1 MQQKVASTEIDTD
14 NKEFQDALHL
24 TQYTRTSLFLTGKAG
39 TGKSTFLRYI
49 CAHTK
54 KKYVV
59 LAPTGIAAI
68 NAGGTTLHSFFRLPF
83 RPVLPDDPDYSLREN
98 KIYRTL
104 RYTAEHRELI
114 RKIELVIID
123 EISMV
128 RADLIDLIDRILRVY
143 SRNLREPFGGK
154 QILLVGDIFQL
165 EPVVKSDEREILN
178 RFYPSPFFF
187 HARVFREFPL
197 VSIELKKVYRQ
208 KDPVFVRLLDRIRS
222 GEAGTAELQLLNLC
236 HRDAASAEKDS
247 EQVRITLAS
256 KRGTVD
262 YINEHRLQQLP
273 GECVVFRGTVS
284 GEFPETALPTSME
297 LTLKPGAQ
305 VIFVKN
311 DTEKQFV
318 NGTVG
323 IITELGN
330 DGLITVRTDEG
341 RICSVRQAQ
350 WNNIRYCYNE
360 EERRIDEEIIGSFE
374 QYPLKL
380 AWAITIHKSQGLT
393 FNRVNVDLSG
403 GVFAAGQTYVA
414 LSRCT
419 SLEGLSLSTPVSPSD
434 IFVSRD
440 VRAFASQFNN
450 PQAIRKALKG
460 AKADMEYRA
469 ALDAFESDDFSSCL
483 DHLFC
488 AMHERY
494 DLERPLI
501 RRFLSH
507 KLGII
512 RRLKAENSALRSKE
526 AERKRQLRHLAD
538 EYCQMGNDC
547 ITLAK
552 DVRAALAN
560 YNKALELD
568 PSHTESWIR
577 KGITLFDAPQ
587 QDAHEAL
594 KCLNQAVRLS
604 PLNFKALYNRGRIRL
619 HFSMFDEALS
629 DLLRAAELKKTHA
642 AVHDRLAEVYDAM
655 GNEEQAELHRHIA
668 EKLRKIKR
676 KGAE

>member
-1 MQQKVASTEIDTD
+1 MQQKVASAEIDTD

-54 KKYVV
+54 KKFVV

-68 NAGGTTLHSFFRLPF
+68 NAGGATLHSFFRLPF

-104 RYTAEHRELI
+104 RYTAEHRELL
-114 RKIELVIID
+114 RKVELVIID

-154 QILLVGDIFQL
+154 QVLLVGDIFQL

-178 RFYPSPFFF
+178 HFYPSPFFF

-222 GEAGTAELQLLNLC
+222 GEAGSSELHLLNLC
-236 HRDAASAEKDS
+236 HQKATPAGDEG
-247 EQVRITLAS
+247 EEVCITLAS

-273 GECVVFRGTVS
+273 GEGIVFRGEVS
-284 GEFPETALPTSME
+284 GDFPETALPTSME

-323 IITELGN
+323 IITELGD
-330 DGLITVRTDEG
+330 DGFITVRTEEG
-341 RICSVRQAQ
+341 RLCSVRQAL
-350 WNNIRYCYNE
+350 WNNIRYRYNE
-360 EERRIDEEIIGSFE
+360 KERRIDEETIGSFK

-403 GVFAAGQTYVA
+403 GAFAAGQTYVA

-419 SLEGLSLSTPVSPSD
+419 SLEGLSLSTPVTQSD
-434 IFVSRD
+434 IFVSQD
-440 VRAFASQFNN
+440 VRAFAARFND
-450 PQAIRKALKG
+450 PQAIRKALKE
-460 AKADMEYRA
+460 AKADVEYRA
-469 ALDAFESDDFSSCL
+469 ALDAFDDGDFGRSL

-494 DLERPLI
+494 DLEQPLI
-501 RRFLSH
+501 RRFLSW

-512 RRLKAENSALRSKE
+512 RRLKEENSALRCKE
-526 AERKRQLRHLAD
+526 AERKRLLRRLAD

-552 DVRAALAN
+552 DVRSALAN

-568 PSHTESWIR
+568 PEHAESWIR
-577 KGITLFDAPQ
+577 KGVTLFDAPQ

-594 KCLNQAVRLS
+594 KCLNQALRIS
-604 PLNFKALYNRGRIRL
+604 PLNFKAHYNRGRIRF
-619 HFSMFDEALS
+619 HFGMYEEALS

-642 AVHDRLAEVYDAM
+642 GVHDRLAEVYEAM
-655 GNEEQAELHRHIA
+655 GNEEQSELHRRIA
-668 EKLRKIKR
+668 GELRRLKQQDS
-676 KGAE
+676 G